1 MTFIAIYGRTYNVQP
16 HRITVPHSTRWQDIK
31 INTNLPR
38 QHPFQK
44 RIGFLLLFD
53 QLPGSLHN
61 QLLQVVRV
69 LFHHVHY
76 VVKDVC
82 FPVERTT
89 KKEHL
94 NDATRNQGCS
104 PSSPV
109 RDCYSGHVL

>member
-16 HRITVPHSTRWQDIK
+16 HRITVSYSTRWQDIT

-44 RIGFLLLFD
+44 CIGFLLLFD

-61 QLLQVVRV
+61 QLLQVIRV

-82 FPVERTT
+82 FPVE
-89 KKEHL
+89 
-94 NDATRNQGCS
+94 
-104 PSSPV
+104 
-109 RDCYSGHVL
+109 